1 MTIEMR
7 TTALLPGIPVAG
19 MPAAP
24 LPHRLL
30 APGCLLLAH
39 ATPGRTF
46 TLSEHQQMWGILPR
60 PELAELIAAAQ
71 RMGLVGAGG
80 AGFPTHRKLHSM
92 NHGTGVGPVVV
103 NGSEGETASG
113 KDTVLLTHVPHL
125 VLDGAV
131 ASARALG
138 TSRVIV
144 RIPKSRVH
152 AIDVVSAAI
161 QERHDNGVKITVS
174 PGEDTF
180 IAGEASAVISSLE
193 GGPAKPKPMSK
204 PPVMRHGISRR
215 PVFLSNVETFARLA
229 LAARGHNATSSLI
242 TVSGAV
248 ADAGVMEVDP
258 STPLGYVLQR
268 AGADPDLAAI
278 ITGGWHGSWLPVD
291 HATMSTAVNR
301 DSLRACGAHW
311 GAGAIVAIPST
322 PCPALTLS
330 AIADFL
336 LGEGAGQCGPC
347 VLGLAAA
354 KRDLLYGSEVT
365 DRTGGRGHCAH
376 PTATIAALKS
386 GQQLLRD
393 ELAAH
398 ARGVCTVSEV
408 TR

>member
-1 MTIEMR
+1 MTIDIR
-7 TTALLPGIPVAG
+7 PAALLPGIPVAG
-19 MPAAP
+19 LPAAP

-46 TLSEHQQMWGILPR
+46 TLTEHQQMWGLLPQ
-60 PELAELIAAAQ
+60 PELPELIAAAQ

-92 NHGTGVGPVVV
+92 HGHDTGPVVI

-138 TSRVIV
+138 TKRVIV
-144 RIPKSRVH
+144 RIPETRAGVIAVVEQ
-152 AIDVVSAAI
+152 AIA
-161 QERHDNGVKITVS
+161 ERHDKGVKITVS
-174 PGEDTF
+174 PGDDTF

-193 GGPAKPKPMSK
+193 GGPAKPVPMSK
-204 PPVMRHGISRR
+204 PPVMKDGLRKR
-215 PVFLSNVETFARLA
+215 PVLLSNVETFARLA
-229 LAARGHNATSSLI
+229 LAARGHHGTSSLV

-248 ADAGVMEVDP
+248 AESGVLEVDP

-268 AGADPDLAAI
+268 AGADQDLAAV

-291 HATMSTAVNR
+291 QQTLAMPVNR
-301 DSLRACGAHW
+301 DSVRSNGAHW
-311 GAGAIVAIPST
+311 GAGALIAIPKN
-322 PCPALTLS
+322 PCPAVVLS

-336 LGEGAGQCGPC
+336 LGEGAGQCAPC
-347 VLGLAAA
+347 VLGMAAA
-354 KRDLLYGSEVT
+354 KRDLLYGAPVK
-365 DRTGGRGHCAH
+365 DRTGGRGLCAH
-376 PTATIAALKS
+376 PTATISALRS
-386 GQQLLRD
+386 GQSLLHD

-398 ARGVCTVSEV
+398 ARGVCSVNEV

>member
-1 MTIEMR
+1 MTIDIR
-7 TTALLPGIPVAG
+7 PAALLPGIPVAG
-19 MPAAP
+19 APAAP

-46 TLSEHQQMWGILPR
+46 TLTEHQQMWGLLPH
-60 PELAELIAAAQ
+60 PAQAELIAAAQ

-92 NHGTGVGPVVV
+92 THGKTGPVVV

-138 TSRVIV
+138 SSRVIV
-144 RIPKSRVH
+144 RIPKTRTH
-152 AIDVVSAAI
+152 AIGIVERAI
-161 QERHDNGVKITVS
+161 AERHDDGIKITVS

-193 GGPAKPKPMSK
+193 GGPAKPKQMSK
-204 PPVMRHGISRR
+204 PPVMKQGLSRR

-229 LAARGHNATSSLI
+229 LAARGHHATSSLI

-248 ADAGVMEVDP
+248 AEAGVMEVDP

-268 AGADPDLAAI
+268 AGADENLAAV
-278 ITGGWHGSWLPVD
+278 ITGGWHGSWLPANQ
-291 HATMSTAVNR
+291 ATMSTPVNR
-301 DSLRACGAHW
+301 DSIRSAGAHW
-311 GAGAIVAIPST
+311 GAGAIVAIPNA
-322 PCPALTLS
+322 PCPALILS

-347 VLGLAAA
+347 VLGMAAA
-354 KRDLLYGSEVT
+354 KRDLLYGTEVT
-365 DRTGGRGHCAH
+365 DRVGGRGHCAH

-398 ARGVCTVSEV
+398 TRGVCTAAEV
-408 TR
+408 NR